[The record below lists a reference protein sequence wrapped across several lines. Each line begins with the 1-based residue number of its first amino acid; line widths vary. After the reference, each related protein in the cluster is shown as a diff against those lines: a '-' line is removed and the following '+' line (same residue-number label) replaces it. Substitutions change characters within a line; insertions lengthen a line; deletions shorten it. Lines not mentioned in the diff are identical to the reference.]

1 MANPPLPTH
10 IFVGAARSRS
20 ETRGG
25 VFRQAIGDDRWEH
38 LTKGLPVV
46 TDVQAITVHPAS
58 PEVIY
63 LGTRSGPY
71 RSTDR
76 GERWERLGFPDDT
89 EVWSILVH
97 PTNPRTLY
105 AGTSPV
111 GVYRSD
117 DGGDTWRRL
126 PKATQPERV
135 KMKSFVCRVMR
146 LAADPARP
154 DELYGALEVGGVMKS
169 PDAGETWQDCSADLV
184 RLAELPHLK
193 SRIDSDTDI
202 EGMLDGHALC
212 LSAARPGTVF
222 LAVRMG
228 LFRSAERGAH
238 WQTMDIGRFSP
249 LTYSRDLRVSPH
261 DPRVLY
267 ACLSPAARSQ
277 DGSLYRSRDLGETW
291 TRVDHGVKAE
301 STMMAVALH
310 PRDPGQRGGRE
321 HDHRAAGRPRRR
333 AHARRVATPNHLQPR
348 RDVPLLPHRG
358 TGHEAP
364 ARRQDREH
372 LVHRRAGAQREQ
384 QQRLRRGQGRDHRLH
399 PEARARAGAVR
410 RHRQRH
416 RPKPDA
422 DRTHPAAVGA
432 ADPGRAD
439 AGNRPHAAPPGR
451 RGARPG
457 TGDLLP
463 RLPRR

>member
-10 IFVGAARSRS
+10 IFVGAARSLS

-38 LTKGLPVV
+38 LAKGLPVV
-46 TDVQAITVHPAS
+46 TDVQAITVHPVS

-76 GERWERLGFPDDT
+76 GERWERLEFPDDT

-97 PTNPRTLY
+97 PANPRTLY

-154 DELYGALEVGGVMKS
+154 DELYAALEVGGVMKS
-169 PDAGETWQDCSADLV
+169 PDAGETWQDCSAELV

-212 LSAARPGTVF
+212 VSAARPGTVF

-228 LFRSAERGAH
+228 LFRSVERGAH

-291 TRVDHGVKAE
+291 TRLDHGVKAE

-310 PRDPGQRGGRE
+310 PRDPDQVYCVSRTGQVFGTQDDGR
-321 HDHRAAGRPRRR
+321 
-333 AHARRVATPNHLQPR
+333 TW
-348 RDVPLLPHRG
+348 
-358 TGHEAP
+358 HE
-364 ARRQDREH
+364 
-372 LVHRRAGAQREQ
+372 
-384 QQRLRRGQGRDHRLH
+384 HRL
-399 PEARARAGAVR
+399 PEGVQDVYAV
-410 RHRQRH
+410 
-416 RPKPDA
+416 A
-422 DRTHPAAVGA
+422 CA
-432 ADPGRAD
+432 
-439 AGNRPHAAPPGR
+439 
-451 RGARPG
+451 
-457 TGDLLP
+457 
-463 RLPRR
+463 